1 MKNLNISL
9 PVSSHDDLP
18 SSSHDDLHS
27 SSYEDMHYSS
37 GHEDLHSSSQE
48 TTPRLVNYKVN
59 LEEEGSLLSGYVV
72 VVVHLPI
79 HV

>member
-18 SSSHDDLHS
+18 SPSHDDLHS
-27 SSYEDMHYSS
+27 SSYEDLHYSS
-37 GHEDLHSSSQE
+37 DHEDLHSSSQE
-48 TTPRLVNYKVN
+48 TTPRLVNCKVN
-59 LEEEGSLLSGYVV
+59 LEEEGSLLIGYVV